1 MNITIHKF
9 SSRNLNL
16 QLQTLIAKKKKLF
29 KWVKIDILLPIYVL
43 NSIFVEDLKTQIL
56 KFEAKKNKNK
66 IKVIPIDYSSER
78 KRRLEREKVRH
89 IKISR

>member
-9 SSRNLNL
+9 SLRNLNL
-16 QLQTLIAKKKKLF
+16 QLQTLIAKKKNLF

-56 KFEAKKNKNK
+56 KFEAKKNNNK
-66 IKVIPIDYSSER
+66 K
-78 KRRLEREKVRH
+78 
-89 IKISR
+89 